1 MSNTQDDSNLYDEKL
16 IKDLI
21 SPALNKQA
29 IFPSPMK
36 EFKFAAVMITI
47 HFTNRNPNVILIKRT
62 RIVKN
67 HAGEISF
74 PGGNFMKVDIDMLET
89 AIRET
94 SEEVGIKIK
103 REQVIGHLNA
113 ERTLSSR
120 YIIYPYVTLLD
131 RIPVI
136 IDTNYEVE
144 KIIDA
149 PLMPLLKSRER
160 DIKHQQEYS
169 IPQLPKF
176 TYENEIIWGATAR
189 ILDQLAK
196 LFTPRIDS

>member
-94 SEEVGIKIK
+94 SEEVGINIK

-196 LFTPRIDS
+196 LFSPRIDS

>member
-1 MSNTQDDSNLYDEKL
+1 
-16 IKDLI
+16 
-21 SPALNKQA
+21 
-29 IFPSPMK
+29 MK

-62 RIVKN
+62 RLVKN

-136 IDTNYEVE
+136 TDTNYEVE

-149 PLMPLLKSRER
+149 PLIPLLKSREN
-160 DIKHQQEYS
+160 DIEHEKEFS
-169 IPQLPKF
+169 ISGLPKF
-176 TYENEIIWGATAR
+176 TYKDEIIWGATAR
-189 ILDQLAK
+189 ILDQLSK
-196 LFTPRIDS
+196 PFSQGIHS

>member
-1 MSNTQDDSNLYDEKL
+1 MINTQDDSLLYDEKL

-21 SPALNKQA
+21 YPALNKQA

-62 RIVKN
+62 RLVKN

-103 REQVIGHLNA
+103 REQVIGNLNA

-149 PLMPLLKSRER
+149 PLIPLLKSKES
-160 DIKHQQEYS
+160 DIKHQEEYS

-176 TYENEIIWGATAR
+176 TYKNETIWGATAR

-196 LFTPRIDS
+196 LFSPRIDS